1 MGIAH
6 AYLERKYVHWSR
18 HFSNFLCFNFIK
30 NIIDNSQKSWEKIY
44 SEALYV
50 VLAKQKILQ
59 KPGRSIL
66 FLN

>member
-6 AYLERKYVHWSR
+6 AYLERKYVHWSTD
-18 HFSNFLCFNFIK
+18 FSNFLCFNFIK

-44 SEALYV
+44 SEALYI